1 MLLDWAA
8 SQPDVARWLQELGCF
23 WHGEDT
29 WGRTGHQW
37 WHDGAFQPNFI
48 QSVWERMTKLCQRF
62 CLDLFSIWKLDFK
75 THYWIRQWLVLDHRT
90 VLHLQKHDLRPWWRA
105 FRVLLPLAGKELH
118 FGSSNDCS
126 DSLVLT
132 ALNISKPVLT
142 STLQALERAD

>member
-1 MLLDWAA
+1 MAGFGP
-8 SQPDVARWLQELGCF
+8 Q
-23 WHGEDT
+23 
-29 WGRTGHQW
+29 
-37 WHDGAFQPNFI
+37 DGAAFAKARLKA
-48 QSVWERMTKLCQRF
+48 VVEG
-62 CLDLFSIWKLDFK
+62 
-75 THYWIRQWLVLDHRT
+75 
-90 VLHLQKHDLRPWWRA
+90 